1 MDETG
6 GLLQCLSAVTV
17 QTPDMARAV
26 AFYRSLGFAVRYG
39 GVQADFT
46 SFVVGPNYLNLMRGA
61 GSRPAQGRI
70 IFHVSD
76 VDAMYARALAAGW
89 QPDTRPADAP
99 WGERYFHLSDPDGHR
114 LSFARS
120 LGE

>member
-1 MDETG
+1 MDETR
-6 GLLQCLSAVTV
+6 GLLQCLSAVTLE
-17 QTPDMARAV
+17 TPDMARAV

-39 GVQADFT
+39 GAQAQFT
-46 SFVVGPNYLNLMRGA
+46 SFSVGPNYLNLMRGA
-61 GSRPAQGRI
+61 RSSPQRGRI
-70 IFHVSD
+70 IFYVSD

-99 WGERYFHLSDPDGHR
+99 WGERYFHLNDPDGHG
-114 LSFARS
+114 LSFARP